1 MRSCPPQDTL
11 TTVLLH
17 GVSNMLTQACAVCLN
32 MQSKVMSCEHC
43 RELFSTLGSLQ
54 VSSPGRQK
62 GSTEPTDE
70 EKDGLK
76 EQLREMELELAQTK
90 LQLVEAKCRI
100 QVSCT
105 FQRLWF
111 MINNEG
117 EPEEKCSSDLNNQ
130 CLLLL
135 PSPLQELEHQRG
147 VLMNEMQATKNS
159 WLSKTLGSLKSSTS
173 SSSPSMS
180 QAPSS
185 PKEGPA

>member
-1 MRSCPPQDTL
+1 M
-11 TTVLLH
+11 LLRR
-17 GVSNMLTQACAVCLN
+17 VSNMLTRASAVCPN

-62 GSTEPTDE
+62 SSTEPTDE

-111 MINNEG
+111 MMNNQG
-117 EPEEKCSSDLNNQ
+117 EQEEECSSDLNNQ
-130 CLLLL
+130 CL
-135 PSPLQELEHQRG
+135 
-147 VLMNEMQATKNS
+147 
-159 WLSKTLGSLKSSTS
+159 
-173 SSSPSMS
+173 SSSP
-180 QAPSS
+180 PCRSS
-185 PKEGPA
+185 STRGES